1 VKVPVNFFG
10 FHLCADHR
18 RNSQSE
24 AERRWQPTE
33 KGVDV
38 ALATHM
44 LRRAVAPDRPEGM
57 ILYAGDADFAP
68 VLQEIQRIRPP
79 IHVVVAGFVHSLSR
93 VFLRGNPVG
102 YEWGSD
108 PILLDP
114 YLQTMGGNG
123 KSAPDALRV
132 NCVGDA
138 GQKEEATVMNPRNS
152 IGPKP
157 GKRNGVPVR
166 NEAGQRAEIEVGR
179 LAVNRPKR
187 GELHVYRKRDGAMGS
202 TVLCEED
209 GGKYGVA
216 LGVLKRFAEVGTYAG
231 WAYVDEGRGLAFKFV
246 VGEAAAEPDSLLAI
260 DASDGRVEVP
270 PSSTAGVRFEHG
282 ALVAFYWRFASRNGD
297 GKPRRQA
304 TRVYGLDSAHLP
316 LIARLITDG
325 KIVFPGHA
333 EVLDTFFGGL
343 SDADV
348 APQDADRFKTALDRL
363 VADSSVPSG
372 FQVMARVERSRL
384 TSGGVEVLGAIASGG
399 RPTEAGEGKTKGK
412 TRSATR
418 TRGSSAAAGD
428 IVPLDLDIN

>member
-1 VKVPVNFFG
+1 MQE
-10 FHLCADHR
+10 LD
-18 RNSQSE
+18 
-24 AERRWQPTE
+24 PTIR
-33 KGVDV
+33 V
-38 ALATHM
+38 A
-44 LRRAVAPDRPEGM
+44 
-57 ILYAGDADFAP
+57 
-68 VLQEIQRIRPP
+68 
-79 IHVVVAGFVHSLSR
+79 VAGFSHALSR
-93 VFLRGNPVG
+93 VFYKRNPVG
-102 YEWGSD
+102 YEWEMS
-108 PILLDP
+108 PIVLDP
-114 YLQTMGGNG
+114 YLTP
-123 KSAPDALRV
+123 A
-132 NCVGDA
+132 
-138 GQKEEATVMNPRNS
+138 
-152 IGPKP
+152 P
-157 GKRNGVPVR
+157 GKGKVQVAAVEVVCAGRGSQTKEGTKMARVATAGSGGVG
-166 NEAGQRAEIEVGR
+166 AGARRMDARMKPPEDIEVGR
-179 LAVNRPKR
+179 IAVNRPRR
-187 GELHVYRKRDGAMGS
+187 GELQIYRKRDGRMGG
-202 TVLCEED
+202 TALCEED

-216 LGVLKRFAEVGTYAG
+216 LGVLKRFPEVGTYMG
-231 WAYVDEGRGLAFKFV
+231 WVYAEVQRGLVFRFV
-246 VGEAAAEPDSLLAI
+246 AGDVAAEPDSLIAI
-260 DASDGRVEVP
+260 ETADGRVEVP

-304 TRVYGLDSAHLP
+304 TRVYGLDRAHLP